1 MIAAR
6 TAREKQFQAIKNER
20 IKTFHGYTADVFL
33 LLKDFTKILQMKLRE
48 DIEVEESG
56 MDFKYGNWKN
66 KDLKDKNTR
75 PGSFQVQ
82 YN

>member
-33 LLKDFTKILQMKLRE
+33 LLKDFTKIL
-48 DIEVEESG
+48 
-56 MDFKYGNWKN
+56 
-66 KDLKDKNTR
+66 
-75 PGSFQVQ
+75 
-82 YN
+82 